1 MTKTVLILGGSY
13 AGLHIAHH
21 LLKHPPT
28 SDLKVILVS
37 KNSHFY
43 WNLASV
49 RAVVPES
56 PLQATQLFAPLT
68 TILSR
73 YPSDSYELVI
83 GTATSSDLALRT
95 VTLDNHRTI
104 PYDHLVIA
112 TGARTASA
120 SHSTPWKADGS
131 YEEVLDLLHSLADR
145 VSAASHIVVAGA
157 GATGC
162 ELAAEL
168 AFDNPH
174 RQTRKEIVLL
184 SADAEVLGADSIAAS
199 VRSELAK
206 LRVQVRTGARV
217 DSVREVDGGKTEV
230 VLAGGGGETIVTDL
244 YLPTMGLVPNTEFV
258 EARFKDER
266 GRVLVD
272 EFLGVKGAEG
282 VWAAGDAVGRPRC
295 GFLITQKQAAG
306 VAKNVEAALKDKPPT
321 VVKGMPFDIFT
332 CATGRS
338 RAAGRMGAVKML
350 SIMAWMGKGRTLGLN
365 YMAGYVDG
373 SVA

>member
-1 MTKTVLILGGSY
+1 MTQTVLILGGSY
-13 AGLHIAHH
+13 AGLHITHH
-21 LLKHPPT
+21 LLKHHP

-37 KNSHFY
+37 ANSHFY
-43 WNLASV
+43 WNMASV
-49 RAVVPES
+49 RAVVPEAS
-56 PLQATQLFAPLT
+56 IPDTQLFAPLS
-68 TILSR
+68 TILAR
-73 YPSDSYELVI
+73 YPSSSYELI
-83 GTATSSDLALRT
+83 ISTATASDFT
-95 VTLDNHRTI
+95 SKTITLSDSRTI

-112 TGARTASA
+112 TGSRTASSPA
-120 SHSTPWKADGS
+120 NSHPTPWKASGS
-131 YEEVLDLLHSLADR
+131 YDSVLSLLHDLTTK

-162 ELAAEL
+162 ELAGEL
-168 AFDNPH
+168 AFDNPQ

-184 SADAEVLGADSIAAS
+184 AADADVLGGDSIAGS
-199 VRSELAK
+199 VGGELRK
-206 LRVQVRTGARV
+206 LGVQVRTDSRV
-217 DSVREVDGGKTEV
+217 ETVRDGEGGQTEV
-230 VLAGGGGETIVTDL
+230 VLVGGERIVTDL

-258 EARFKDER
+258 GGEFKDEG

-272 EFLGVKGAEG
+272 ECFNVKGAEG
-282 VWAAGDAVGRPRC
+282 VWAAGDVVGRPRC
-295 GFLITQKQAAG
+295 GFLITQKQAGG
-306 VAKNVEAALKDKPPT
+306 VAKNIGAVLKGKQPA

-350 SIMAWMGKGRTLGLN
+350 SIMAWAGKGRYLGLN